1 MGPVTPFLF
10 PISPFRN
17 GNVYPVPVLP
27 LLFIHTVLGS
37 FCIFKVLVQ
46 KKGSENCDMGFI
58 SLLWELSQN
67 VLVSILGKGCAQ
79 VLLVWYNGE
88 PGMREGA
95 VRWVIHY

>member
-17 GNVYPVPVLP
+17 GNVYPVPILP

-67 VLVSILGKGCAQ
+67 VLVSILGQGVCSGT
-79 VLLVWYNGE
+79 VSLV
-88 PGMREGA
+88 
-95 VRWVIHY
+95 